1 MINKILKEYV
11 EKDNNIE
18 SNYNAIFSK
27 MEGNRMKNFMKKLA
41 NTAAVILAILVVGT
55 ASVQVYAKIAWDIQ
69 FKEYQNRE
77 YKYGVGNKDL
87 TEKVEM
93 EYIEQDGIKV
103 KVDSIMT
110 TDEHFEAKINF
121 VFDENIQLNSE
132 TFEFGYAV
140 YDENNNVYGI
150 MGGLDHGYKNT
161 GFTYHNKCIYRELGL
176 NTKKDLPLANSL
188 GSGVISSQNR
198 NIISKIN
205 IDSRKGFP
213 SSRKLFIRIFDLE
226 YYMQNSKLTNSNSN
240 LTEQEWIELSKQT
253 EYFRISDAEW
263 IFEINVPEKIYS
275 RETINLDLKEYIP
288 ELEIKHIKVTDT
300 GFIMQGNMEEL
311 YNACMNQRNLSKEEL
326 EQSTKE
332 LINITDNKGNTYY
345 YKDIEST
352 GEKFGFSCS
361 FEINK
366 EMLNDRKLFLNINVN
381 GKHYSSEII
390 KK

>member
-27 MEGNRMKNFMKKLA
+27 MEGNHKKNFMRKLA
-41 NTAAVILAILVVGT
+41 SSAAAILAILVVGT

-121 VFDENIQLNSE
+121 AFDENIQLNSE
-132 TFEFGYAV
+132 TFQFGYAV
-140 YDENNNVYGI
+140 YDENNNIYGI
-150 MGGLDHGYKNT
+150 MGGLDHGNKNT

-188 GSGVISSQNR
+188 GSGVITSQNR

-226 YYMQNSKLTNSNSN
+226 YYMQDSKLTNSN
-240 LTEQEWIELSKQT
+240 LTEQEWIALSKQT

-263 IFEINVPEKIYS
+263 IFEINVPENIYS

-345 YKDIEST
+345 YKNIGST

-366 EMLNDRKLFLNINVN
+366 DMLKDRKIFLNINVN

-390 KK
+390 QIK